1 MTPQRIARGTLLFVQ
16 AFVAVTSVLGGAALV
31 AGSLLDWSDTPFAI
45 PDSFLE
51 GSPFDSFVVPGLALA
66 LVVGGTHLL
75 AFVMAARRMR
85 WAMLASAVAGF
96 GVLIWIFV
104 QMVYIPFSA
113 LQATYFGLGIAEL
126 AAVLVQLDVLHPWA
140 HARVHRIPAP
150 AGAVDAEAGAGA
162 DADPVR

>member
-66 LVVGGTHLL
+66 AWILVADASQGILTGALRGAADIWAALAIQLL
-75 AFVMAARRMR
+75 SFWVICVPACYLLGQAQAQAFRNNYFDQ
-85 WAMLASAVAGF
+85 SAQLWNEAG
-96 GVLIWIFV
+96 
-104 QMVYIPFSA
+104 
-113 LQATYFGLGIAEL
+113 EL
-126 AAVLVQLDVLHPWA
+126 AVTTHQVVYYKS
-140 HARVHRIPAP
+140 
-150 AGAVDAEAGAGA
+150 
-162 DADPVR
+162 